1 MEKKKRVKKRTRLI
15 ALLSALATL
24 AVGGIGVGSAFA
36 AMAATRNSQSS
47 AAQSYPSSA
56 EAGKKRPVLVS
67 SSHSTPAVLK
77 GSNNNIYSTS
87 QAFNSFLSSIVP
99 QNQYSMGGRNL
110 TDWAGSSVTGTIT
123 LGNGVN
129 LPIAYP
135 IGFWNGSS
143 LVNPNSLTPGEL
155 EESMLDGDYMGNVG
169 ASVNQNGNSGQM
181 VPFLGEVDFQGNPN
195 TSMENFIN
203 GGSDWWIGSSNISST
218 SLLYDF
224 QTQCINNNMLSNPYF
239 ADMAAKSKADLQ
251 SLLKTLLFGS
261 NGIYT
266 TDKKYY
272 DNPKIPDAGVEKDLA
287 TLKSEG
293 NQLIDDIGYYQAAMK
308 AWKDAGGSS
317 SPSSAKSAYEKALGS
332 AKSTQPLL
340 CLAVWDQNV
349 GYTSFP
355 SYETLY
361 NLGSANPPSMPYGTY
376 SGWGWG
382 PSYIGTADSADNKLS
397 MSVSATG
404 TQFLYDILA
413 AQNGNYNPDTDGIF
427 LQAMYVPNENS
438 PSSVFSNDGSS
449 TTVSVTWMKGAT
461 TRGLLSSIVLRSLG
475 FAGEVNPTSLPSG
488 TTLSP
493 SSPASDGLWF
503 KAYDQSG
510 EPLKSAEI
518 DLSLAS
524 GTNQSPS
531 AIFGDYLAIWTS
543 SAPSKSGVTNKMW
556 PNMGKE
562 FWYTNIDNSPMP
574 FEISSLSSQPGYF
587 DLSGIPNGV
596 YQVKIL
602 SGTTESGKTVSYG
615 SYYTAP
621 TFEVNLSASGSSNLF
636 DTSYTSPE
644 TITASSDPCGFV
656 DPSQDEVVVG
666 ASNPSS
672 AEVSGAS
679 LSTSPFTATVGSS
692 NPYAYQAEAYLPFDL
707 SGEKNASGTASS
719 STPLSFSLSVPGQ
732 SVVSGSVKVNGL
744 ALSSLSGSSSSVS
757 GSSLTL
763 SLTPQDIST
772 IESKGDLPIGSSGS
786 LTQNGETNRTLAVT
800 WQAYLT
806 PSFTSSSSSTFEFDY
821 KAYST
826 SNS

>member
-1 MEKKKRVKKRTRLI
+1 RMGKGILKKKRTRLV
-15 ALLSALATL
+15 ALLAALCAFL
-24 AVGGIGVGSAFA
+24 AVGIGAGA
-36 AMAATRNSQSS
+36 AAASRAAERNGQSS
-47 AAQSYPSSA
+47 AARSYSSSA
-56 EAGKKRPVLVS
+56 EAGKKHPVLVS

-77 GSNNNIYSTS
+77 GSNNNVYSTS

-99 QNQYSMGGRNL
+99 QNQYSMGGSNL

-123 LGNGVN
+123 LGDGVN

-135 IGFWNGSS
+135 IGLWNGSS

-155 EESMLDGDYMGNVG
+155 EEYMLDGDYMGNIG
-169 ASVNQNGNSGQM
+169 ASVDQNGSYGQM

-195 TSMENFIN
+195 TSMESFIN

-251 SLLKTLLFGS
+251 SLLQDLLFGS

-266 TDKKYY
+266 TDKEYY
-272 DNPKIPDAGVEKDLA
+272 DNIPDTGVEKDLA

-293 NQLIDDIGYYQAAMK
+293 QQLIDDIGDYQAAMK

-317 SPSSAKSAYEKALGS
+317 NLSSAKSAYEKALGS

-355 SYETLY
+355 SNETLY
-361 NLGSANPPSMPYGTY
+361 NLGSANPPSMTYGTY

-382 PSYIGTADSADNKLS
+382 PSYVGTADSADNKLS

-413 AQNGNYNPDTDGIF
+413 GQNGNYNPNTDGIF
-427 LQAMYVPNENS
+427 LQAMYVANENS
-438 PSSVFSNDGSS
+438 TSSVFSNDGSA
-449 TTVSVTWMKGAT
+449 TTVNVTWANGGT
-461 TRGLLSSIVLRSLG
+461 TKSVVSSIVLRSLG

-510 EPLKSAEI
+510 EPLKSAKI
-518 DLSLAS
+518 DLSLVS
-524 GTNQSPS
+524 GTDQSPS
-531 AIFGDYLAIWTS
+531 AVFGDYLAIGTS
-543 SAPSKSGVTNKMW
+543 SAPSKSGVTSQMW

-562 FWYTNIDNSPMP
+562 FWYTNLENSPMP
-574 FEISSLSSQPGYF
+574 FEIYSLSSQPGYF

-602 SGTTESGKTVSYG
+602 SGTTENGQSVSYG

-636 DTSYTSPE
+636 DTSYT
-644 TITASSDPCGFV
+644 
-656 DPSQDEVVVG
+656 
-666 ASNPSS
+666 
-672 AEVSGAS
+672 
-679 LSTSPFTATVGSS
+679 
-692 NPYAYQAEAYLPFDL
+692 
-707 SGEKNASGTASS
+707 
-719 STPLSFSLSVPGQ
+719 
-732 SVVSGSVKVNGL
+732 
-744 ALSSLSGSSSSVS
+744 
-757 GSSLTL
+757 
-763 SLTPQDIST
+763 
-772 IESKGDLPIGSSGS
+772 
-786 LTQNGETNRTLAVT
+786 
-800 WQAYLT
+800 
-806 PSFTSSSSSTFEFDY
+806 
-821 KAYST
+821 
-826 SNS
+826 